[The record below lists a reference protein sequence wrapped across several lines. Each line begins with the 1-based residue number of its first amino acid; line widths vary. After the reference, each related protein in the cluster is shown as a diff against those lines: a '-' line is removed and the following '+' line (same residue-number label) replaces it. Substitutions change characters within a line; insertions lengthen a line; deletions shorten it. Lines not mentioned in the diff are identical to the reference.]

1 MKELQE
7 QYNLPTGWSVATIEE
22 LIDGKD
28 GIFKDGDWIET
39 KDQNPDG
46 EVRLIQL
53 ADIGDG
59 FFRNRSDRYM
69 TKERAL
75 ELNCTFLKKGD
86 ILVARM
92 PDPLGRA
99 CVFPYTDEEKYVTV
113 VDVAIIRT
121 GQNGVDSRY
130 LTHFIN
136 SPQIRKQ
143 IEKMQTGTT
152 RKRISRGNLSTIK
165 IPVPPLNE
173 QIRIAL
179 KIDELFS
186 ALDNEILN
194 LKLTQNKLK
203 VYRQTLLKH
212 AFNGKLTESLRKE
225 NKSES
230 AENLLQLIESERKNR
245 YKEELEKWK
254 ILINDL
260 KKNEK
265 KPKKPK
271 LEKQI
276 NVTKDDYSFFN
287 KIPKNWKLTKVANIS
302 FVGTGTTPL
311 KSNSDYY
318 KNGNIP
324 WVTSGALNNWM
335 INKPSDYVTERAI
348 KETNLKIYPQ
358 KTLLVALY
366 GEGKTRGK
374 CSELAFDS
382 TINQAIAAIVQ
393 RGSEEKLRKYLKFY
407 FTKNYTELRE
417 QAVGGAQ
424 PNLNLGIIEN
434 TIVPIPSTEEEI
446 NFITDEM
453 DSQFSIIENLE
464 KTIQNTIFKS
474 NIIKKS
480 ILRKS
485 IYGKLV
491 EQDFNDVEATELL
504 KIISVEKKKILEEQK
519 KEKKKTP
526 KKREK
531 MKKGLSIEE
540 VLEASDKPMLSTD
553 VWKQSKHK
561 NNIEDFYKE
570 LKDIQS
576 KVKEVKKDSQSLL
589 SLIK

>member
-1 MKELQE
+1 MKEKQE
-7 QYNLPTGWSVATIEE
+7 KYNLPTGWSVATIEE
-22 LIDGKD
+22 LIDGKN

-39 KDQNPDG
+39 KDQNPNG

-99 CVFPYTDEEKYVTV
+99 CVFPYSEEEKYVTV

-121 GQNGVDSRY
+121 EQNGVDSSY

-136 SPQIRKQ
+136 SPVIRKQ
-143 IEKMQTGTT
+143 IEELQTGTT

-173 QIRIAL
+173 QIKIAYR
-179 KIDELFS
+179 IDELFS
-186 ALDNEILN
+186 ALDQAVLS
-194 LKLTQNKLK
+194 LKKMNNQLK
-203 VYRQTLLKH
+203 IYRQTLLKN
-212 AFNGKLTESLRKE
+212 AFEGKLTESWRGE

-230 AENLLQLIESERKNR
+230 SENLLKQIENERQKR
-245 YKEELEKWK
+245 YDNELEKWK
-254 ILINDL
+254 TIIENL
-260 KKNEK
+260 KNGEK
-265 KPKKPK
+265 KPIKPK
-271 LEKQI
+271 LDKQLSI
-276 NVTKDDYSFFN
+276 NKSDYISFSN
-287 KIPKNWKLTKVANIS
+287 IPNNWRLTKIANIS
-302 FVGTGTTPL
+302 KVGTGTTPL
-311 KSNSDYY
+311 KSRTDYY
-318 KNGNIP
+318 KNGSIP

-335 INKPSDYVTERAI
+335 INKPSTYISEKAL
-348 KETNLKIYPQ
+348 KETNLRLYPQ
-358 KTLLVALY
+358 NTLLVALY

-393 RGSEEKLRKYLKFY
+393 KESEEKLRKYLKFY
-407 FTKNYTELRE
+407 FVKNYVELRE

-434 TIVPIPSTEEEI
+434 ILIPIPSSNYEI
-446 NFITDEM
+446 NLITDEL

-464 KTIQNTIFKS
+464 ETISKS
-474 NIIKKS
+474 IIKSDIIRSS
-480 ILRKS
+480 ILKNAFEGR
-485 IYGKLV
+485 LV
-491 EQDFNDVEATELL
+491 EQDLNDEEAIELI
-504 KIISVEKKKILEEQK
+504 KRNTIEKKKYLESQKK
-519 KEKKKTP
+519 KEKIIKKKP
-526 KKREK
+526 VK
-531 MKKGLSIEE
+531 MNKGLTIEE
-540 VLEASDKPMLSTD
+540 VLETSEKPMLSSD
-553 VWKQSKHK
+553 VWQQSKHK

-570 LKDIQS
+570 LKKIQC
-576 KVKEVKKDSQSLL
+576 KIVEVKKDNKSLL
-589 SLIK
+589 SLVK